1 MEPEKDSPLH
11 EQQETGGDLPEEK
24 PMPETADDKAPETKP
39 TKRRGKRAAPVDLN
53 SLTPKSRK
61 VEEQKIKNRKNSAV
75 WHAKWISKGV
85 PREGQEGN
93 GGEASQQELEGGEA
107 SQQELEGGEVAPQ
120 NSEPSSAS
128 ASEPSI
134 DPDMM
139 NEANILV

>member
-1 MEPEKDSPLH
+1 MNNKRQVEICLKRNLCLRLQMTKLLRLNLPREEAS
-11 EQQETGGDLPEEK
+11 EQHL
-24 PMPETADDKAPETKP
+24 
-39 TKRRGKRAAPVDLN
+39 LI
-53 SLTPKSRK
+53 SK

-139 NEANILV
+139 NEANVLV